1 MDDDLPEE
9 CCAKCRFSGRN
20 EDFQD
25 QPVLSFDDHTGWDGF
40 YCRRYPPSR
49 ATETPP
55 DNYPSV
61 RSRDWCGEFQ
71 PRKDAKPPE
80 NPILDMP
87 IRDMY
92 VSVRCRHSLR
102 NNVNSVRDL
111 VAMTPDQVLQIRNL
125 GETSL
130 TEIRE
135 WLSAHGLYLKGDTW
149 RRGDS

>member
-1 MDDDLPEE
+1 MPDELPQE
-9 CCAKCRFSGRN
+9 CCENCKHCHVGTNRGKCHRFP
-20 EDFQD
+20 
-25 QPVLSFDDHTGWDGF
+25 PVLDPATHPSLSQV
-40 YCRRYPPSR
+40 CRWEHPIVML
-49 ATETPP
+49 
-55 DNYPSV
+55 D
-61 RSRDWCGEFQ
+61 DWCGEFQ
-71 PRKDAKPPE
+71 PRKDANLPE

-102 NNVNSVRDL
+102 NHVDSVRDL

-149 RRGDS
+149 RKGDS